1 MAEPILAA
9 RPALPQLRAGLRLG
23 RAEGPAGVRVAECAD
38 VALATVAPGRGRRA
52 AVREAL
58 HGAFGVA
65 PPDGMAAACGAGLLI
80 AAAERGAWLVAAPR
94 GRDVAALCR
103 AAVADMAAVVDQSDG
118 RALLR
123 LGGPRVAETLA
134 KGLEIDLHPRAF
146 PAGSVALTAL
156 SHLPVT
162 IWRRDEPPVFEMLVP
177 RPAAADIWHWLQEA
191 AAEFGL
197 EVEEGAAWG

>member
-1 MAEPILAA
+1 MAEPILMP

-23 RAEGPAGVRVAECAD
+23 RAEGPAGVFVAELRG
-38 VALATVAPGRGRRA
+38 VAMATVAPHHGRRA
-52 AVREAL
+52 AVRDAL
-58 HGAFGVA
+58 HAALGVA
-65 PPDGMAAACGAGLLI
+65 PPEGMRAAFGEAIAI
-80 AAAERGAWLVAAPR
+80 AAAERGAWIVADRR
-94 GRDVAALCR
+94 GDDIARRCRDAVAGR
-103 AAVADMAAVVDQSDG
+103 AAVVEQSDG

-123 LGGPRVAETLA
+123 LRGPRVAQTLA

-156 SHLPVT
+156 SHLPVQV
-162 IWRRDEPPVFEMLVP
+162 WKRDEAPVFELLVP

-197 EVEEGAAWG
+197 EVEDGD